1 MEKNI
6 ALEKF
11 NNTALVKLNRP
22 KSLNA
27 INYELID
34 EMVHALTSLNNDSD
48 CLAIVITGSGNRA
61 FCAGM
66 DIDIIKNLDPAG
78 STDWMIRLKKLYES
92 VRFLDKPCVAAING
106 VAAGAGYQLALLAD
120 IRVGHTEARMG
131 QTEINVGLAS
141 LLGPHLMSPFLGHA
155 KTVELTL
162 SGKLIDGNE
171 CHRLGL
177 FNYLVEEIDVLPQA
191 LVIAQDLTEK
201 PKTAMRLTKQR
212 FREDSQAGFDKAFET
227 AIRLQKQ
234 AYESGEPQKVMA
246 NFFRGTPAP

>member
-1 MEKNI
+1 MAKNI

-11 NNTALVKLNRP
+11 NNTALIKLNRP

-27 INYELID
+27 INYELIE
-34 EMVHALTSLNNDSD
+34 EMVDALTALNSDSD
-48 CLAIVITGSGNRA
+48 CLAIVITGSGDRA

-66 DIDIIKNLDPAG
+66 DMDILRNLDPVG

-92 VRFLDKPCVAAING
+92 IRFLDKPCVAAING

-120 IRVGHTEARMG
+120 IRVGHIGARMG

-141 LLGPHLMSPFLGHA
+141 LLGPYIMSPILGHA

-162 SGKLIDGNE
+162 SGKLIDGSE

-177 FNYLVEEIDVLPQA
+177 FNNLVEEIDLLPQA
-191 LVIAQDLTEK
+191 IVIAQDLSEK
-201 PKTAMRLTKQR
+201 PQTAMRLTKQR
-212 FREDSQAGFDKAFET
+212 FREDGQAGFDKAF
-227 AIRLQKQ
+227 
-234 AYESGEPQKVMA
+234 VMA
-246 NFFRGTPAP
+246 NFFKRTTAP